1 MAASGGARGTIA
13 VDEARRHLRPVRDPL
28 GFPRELR
35 YGAHMNHL
43 STSLAGLA
51 LLLAGCASITPIPYT
66 PQPSRIADPAAEAKS
81 LIEANTTGGCVAKP
95 EVQPPLLTVKF
106 VCREAIGN
114 MVVRLDHV
122 ESVTLQQSGE
132 WYRVLVHHDNGA
144 EDFAWTSKQLDDIQR
159 LADALTALSKS
170 AAKK

>member
-13 VDEARRHLRPVRDPL
+13 LDEARLPLRPVRDPL
-28 GFPRELR
+28 GSQLELR
-35 YGAHMNHL
+35 YGAHVNHL
-43 STSLAGLA
+43 LTCLAGLA

-106 VCREAIGN
+106 VCQQAIGN